1 MRVLPLLAAA
11 LCTLSATDAAACRVR
26 WQAENELPRAAQD
39 AANIFVGSVV
49 SSQSPSNGSPLGEIA
64 PVVILRGS
72 SPGPFVVPDD
82 EMIHNCSP
90 LTRDWMAAVH
100 EGQNVLVLTNAQDW
114 PLVIVPYE
122 SDYGRLVR
130 SALEGALAQ

>member
-1 MRVLPLLAAA
+1 MRFLPLLAAA
-11 LCTLSATDAAACRVR
+11 LCTLFATDAAACRIAWR
-26 WQAENELPRAAQD
+26 AENALPRATQY
-39 AANIFVGSVV
+39 AANIFVGRVV
-49 SSQSPSNGSPLGEIA
+49 SSQPPSNGSPLGEIA

-72 SPGPFVVPDD
+72 SPSPFVVPDD
-82 EMIHNCSP
+82 EMIHTCSP

-100 EGQNVLVLTNAQDW
+100 EGQNVLVLTNAQNW

-130 SALEGALAQ
+130 SALEEAPAE